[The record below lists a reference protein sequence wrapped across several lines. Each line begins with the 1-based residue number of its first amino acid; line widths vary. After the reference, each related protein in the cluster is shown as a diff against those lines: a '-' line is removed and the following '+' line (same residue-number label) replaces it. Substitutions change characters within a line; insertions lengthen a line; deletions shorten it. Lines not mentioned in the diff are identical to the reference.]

1 MMTSIGD
8 LPISMVERFGPRL
21 DEVANRLAPL
31 GERLGSGRVKDL
43 LSGTWQGHP
52 LHPVLT
58 DATIGAWTS
67 ATLLDLFG
75 GERAAP
81 AAQRLVGLGV
91 LSAGPTALTGWS
103 DWVDVG
109 NRRQRR
115 VGVAHALGNSTA
127 TVDLRGVV
135 AGAPP
140 RPPRARHHAGHA
152 GRGHGVGHRFPWRTP
167 GLPAK
172 ASVSTSPRSTRLP
185 TKYQAVMDADDLED
199 GTPTLVHVGHVPVM
213 VLKRGEQVI
222 AMHDTCTHRGGPLH
236 KGTLEGDTVVC
247 PWHGSCF
254 RLADGEIERGPA
266 TAPQPTYRARIR
278 DGKLEVGG

>member
-31 GERLGSGRVKDL
+31 GERLGTGQVKDL

-67 ATLLDLFG
+67 AVLLDLVG
-75 GERAAP
+75 GERSGP
-81 AAQRLVGLGV
+81 AARKLVGLGV

-115 VGVAHALGNSTA
+115 VGVAHALGNSAA
-127 TVDLRGVV
+127 TVVF
-135 AGAPP
+135 GASWL
-140 RPPRARHHAGHA
+140 ARR
-152 GRGHGVGHRFPWRTP
+152 RGHRGLGITLGMLGAGVASVTASLGGHLVYREGVGVNVTAFDT
-167 GLPAK
+167 
-172 ASVSTSPRSTRLP
+172 LP
-185 TKYQAVMDADDLED
+185 TRYQAVMDADDLQD
-199 GTPTLVHVGHVPVM
+199 GTPTLVHVNHVPVM
-213 VLKRGEQVI
+213 VLKRGEQVT
-222 AMHDTCTHRGGPLH
+222 AMHDGCTHRGGPLH
-236 KGTLEGDTVVC
+236 KGTVEGNTVVC

-254 RLADGEIERGPA
+254 RLADGGIERGPA

-278 DGKLEVGG
+278 DGKVEVHG